1 MKKVQYYWNKQSK
14 ANIGRYTKNG
24 VGRAL
29 RCRLDTEWSIAL
41 TLIIL
46 FGYTGDNIYNS
57 FYIIIY

>member
-29 RCRLDTEWSIAL
+29 RCRLDTE
-41 TLIIL
+41 
-46 FGYTGDNIYNS
+46 
-57 FYIIIY
+57 